1 LFARLRWIAGCNSGS
16 AMRTR
21 TPKGTRQKPLA
32 LRPRSL
38 YRLAV
43 TFPSFTPIRRDPTD
57 LPPPTEDEPD
67 DVTSRR

>member
-1 LFARLRWIAGCNSGS
+1 
-16 AMRTR
+16 MRTR
-21 TPKGTRQKPLA
+21 TPKGTGQKPLA